1 MVRAPTANLPS
12 EKAGAGTPLRPFCR
26 RGGRLQW
33 WENVLGGRMPRMR
46 ARAFAPSYG
55 RGSVRQSRPHPT
67 KAVSVC
73 LSGTVRTGSRGG
85 RAPGSSASGYRR
97 CRLYASTG
105 RYGRQ
110 KKGGTARLSRLSGT
124 GGPCRHQLRSSRSSR
139 GIRLK
144 MPPPR
149 TMPTSSQRLPVSSCR
164 RARRRPWSRA
174 STRQNGRAREA
185 QRGESVISGEQD
197 SRSSWVNVRRK
208 GKMVSAR

>member
-1 MVRAPTANLPS
+1 MVRAPTAALRRPPS
-12 EKAGAGTPLRPFCR
+12 VKGPEQDPCPGPFFAVVAEACSGGKAAP
-26 RGGRLQW
+26 
-33 WENVLGGRMPRMR
+33 GGRMPRMR
-46 ARAFAPSYG
+46 ARAFAPSCG
-55 RGSVRQSRPHPT
+55 RGSVRQSRRIRRKRCPSASP
-67 KAVSVC
+67 VP
-73 LSGTVRTGSRGG
+73 SGTGSRGG
-85 RAPGSSASGYRR
+85 RAPGSSASGDRR

-149 TMPTSSQRLPVSSCR
+149 IMPTSSQRLPVSSCR

-174 STRQNGRAREA
+174 STR
-185 QRGESVISGEQD
+185 
-197 SRSSWVNVRRK
+197 
-208 GKMVSAR
+208 

>member
-1 MVRAPTANLPS
+1 MVRAPTAALRRPPS
-12 EKAGAGTPLRPFCR
+12 VKGPEQDPCPGPFFAVVAEACSGGKAAP
-26 RGGRLQW
+26 
-33 WENVLGGRMPRMR
+33 GGRMPRTR

-55 RGSVRQSRPHPT
+55 RGPVRQS
-67 KAVSVC
+67 A
-73 LSGTVRTGSRGG
+73 RGG
-85 RAPGSSASGYRR
+85 RAPGSSASGDRR

-149 TMPTSSQRLPVSSCR
+149 IIPTSSQRLPVSSCR

-185 QRGESVISGEQD
+185 QRGEKVMRPDALGTGH
-197 SRSSWVNVRRK
+197 VVRK
-208 GKMVSAR
+208 GP

>member
-46 ARAFAPSYG
+46 ARAFAPSCG
-55 RGSVRQSRPHPT
+55 RGFVRQSRRIRRRRCPSASP
-67 KAVSVC
+67 VP
-73 LSGTVRTGSRGG
+73 SGTGSRGG
-85 RAPGSSASGYRR
+85 RAPGSSASGDRR

-105 RYGRQ
+105 RYGQQ

-164 RARRRPWSRA
+164 RARRRPWSRP
-174 STRQNGRAREA
+174 SGPGDIRWWIFPVTRTHT
-185 QRGESVISGEQD
+185 
-197 SRSSWVNVRRK
+197 W
-208 GKMVSAR
+208 